1 MHKTIKILMDFLVG
15 FIFLNYCI
23 FILIIN
29 CFKIRHYDII
39 ILQNERVGF
48 GNIFTSID
56 LSRKI
61 FQKKKILFILFYE
74 EQRFHN
80 KYLYEL
86 LNEKKIILRSSIFFG
101 NFKKVFGEIDQ
112 FGRKKIKKNIFQNMI
127 ISFVKYIK
135 RKKTKIF
142 SINELYEFSLQKVKL
157 NKIKVLQRSNQWFNV
172 YFKLVKQ
179 KKLRLNNNDLN
190 VQEFL
195 FKKKKKTV
203 CIYFREKSFSNTFDE
218 NDKFYLELI
227 NLLFKNNLNL
237 FLTGEYKRFMTQYPK
252 IKKFVLTPNEIIFS
266 KKSEKLINLLMQLTS
281 DFYIGPSG
289 GGAWFAMYK
298 KSAIIFG
305 QEECFDRPNVKSFKY
320 NLYYNNK
327 LIDRESRFYKTL
339 KKKMI
344 IDDNMGDIHYLKKNN
359 IIVNQINNNKIFNEV
374 VKSFK

>member
-1 MHKTIKILMDFLVG
+1 
-15 FIFLNYCI
+15 
-23 FILIIN
+23 
-29 CFKIRHYDII
+29 
-39 ILQNERVGF
+39 
-48 GNIFTSID
+48 
-56 LSRKI
+56 
-61 FQKKKILFILFYE
+61 
-74 EQRFHN
+74 
-80 KYLYEL
+80 
-86 LNEKKIILRSSIFFG
+86 
-101 NFKKVFGEIDQ
+101 
-112 FGRKKIKKNIFQNMI
+112 
-127 ISFVKYIK
+127 
-135 RKKTKIF
+135 
-142 SINELYEFSLQKVKL
+142 
-157 NKIKVLQRSNQWFNV
+157 
-172 YFKLVKQ
+172 
-179 KKLRLNNNDLN
+179 
-190 VQEFL
+190 
-195 FKKKKKTV
+195 
-203 CIYFREKSFSNTFDE
+203 
-218 NDKFYLELI
+218 
-227 NLLFKNNLNL
+227 
-237 FLTGEYKRFMTQYPK
+237 MTQYPK